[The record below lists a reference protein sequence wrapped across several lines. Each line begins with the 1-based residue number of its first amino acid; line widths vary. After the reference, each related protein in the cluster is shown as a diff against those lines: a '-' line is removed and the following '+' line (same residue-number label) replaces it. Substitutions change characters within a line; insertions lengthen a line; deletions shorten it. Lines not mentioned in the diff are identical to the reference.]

1 MNLIELAL
9 NEFKQKQS
17 YYQLENDVRQQY
29 NIFQEH
35 KNLAAK
41 EKRAREQVE
50 ALLEQIQQ
58 DKEQHQQFLKE
69 NNQNLAQLKENL
81 FYEKQRITQCLDLLE
96 TELSAADGE
105 MVRLRKEETQK
116 QLDRLNNLQ
125 EQIDAQN
132 QADELLSKSLAQQA
146 EEMQALATHWSQTLE
161 YLIKLLETEK
171 MQLEK

>member
-1 MNLIELAL
+1 MQDLAQQIQDLTKDLCRNLKENPSVTENLGKTQQHRSDYMNMIELAL

-17 YYQLENDVRQQY
+17 YYQLENDVSQQY

-50 ALLEQIQQ
+50 ALLEQIQK

-69 NNQNLAQLKENL
+69 NNQALAQLKENL

-105 MVRLRKEETQK
+105 MIRLRKEETQK
-116 QLDRLNNLQ
+116 QLDRLNSLQ
-125 EQIDAQN
+125 EQIDA
-132 QADELLSKSLAQQA
+132 
-146 EEMQALATHWSQTLE
+146 
-161 YLIKLLETEK
+161 
-171 MQLEK
+171 